1 MSGPDMNCRKLDCV
15 GLWEEANALPHPGAS
30 NKELFTPSCLALPCW
45 RKGTDAVPQHPSSGA
60 EMIRVHSSPW
70 GYLYCAHGQL

>member
-1 MSGPDMNCRKLDCV
+1 MWASGERPMPYPTLELQIKSF
-15 GLWEEANALPHPGAS
+15 LPRPA
-30 NKELFTPSCLALPCW
+30 W
-45 RKGTDAVPQHPSSGA
+45 RSLLEKGDTVPQHPSSGA